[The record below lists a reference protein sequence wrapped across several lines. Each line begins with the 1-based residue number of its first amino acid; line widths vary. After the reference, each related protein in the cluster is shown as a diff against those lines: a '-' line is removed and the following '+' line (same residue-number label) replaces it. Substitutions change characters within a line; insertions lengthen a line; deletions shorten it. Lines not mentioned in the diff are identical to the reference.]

1 MSAPS
6 PREVVMAAVD
16 LFGCGY
22 VTQDIITAIC
32 PCCERGMAV
41 GFIGAKDVAFTC
53 PTGCRESRIVAE
65 VFGLAEVDTRDD
77 EIAELRQRVDRLTW
91 LVEFLRSLA
100 FEPCVFC
107 DDGQVVA

>member
-22 VTQDIITAIC
+22 VTPDSITAVC

-41 GFIGAKDVAFTC
+41 RFIGAKVAFTC

-77 EIAELRQRVDRLTW
+77 EIAELHQRVDRLTW

-100 FEPCVFC
+100 FEPCVFY
-107 DDGQVVA
+107 DNDEMSA